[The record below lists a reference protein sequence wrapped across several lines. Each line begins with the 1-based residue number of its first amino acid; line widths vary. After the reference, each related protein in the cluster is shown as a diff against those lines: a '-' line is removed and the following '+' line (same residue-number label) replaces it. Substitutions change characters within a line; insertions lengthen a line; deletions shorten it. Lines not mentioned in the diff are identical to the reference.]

1 MRFLAIFAIMMRIG
15 SRKMSWR
22 RERKLSRQRRR
33 RESKRVGFGD
43 YVGGK

>member
-1 MRFLAIFAIMMRIG
+1 MRFLAMFAIMIRMG

-22 RERKLSRQRRR
+22 RERKLSRERRR
-33 RESKRVGFGD
+33 RESKRVGFGV